1 MLIDNIKHQ
10 FLFDFTLKE
19 ENALDVCRLDL
30 GALSSD
36 DKRSIDKY
44 LLDLE
49 KSIKSTPSEETGFGS
64 LFSMRSISKS
74 SGGVR
79 NFVDQVNDF
88 ILSMKNTIFSGLLV
102 KKESP
107 CSDICYMPLFL
118 VYYCFPKF
126 GDFLDNW
133 RNCPTNS
140 DEFMELYE
148 SPYYNF
154 ITLMKDLPSFDETT
168 LNDSD
173 KRHVSDS
180 NNPELLFKYSAEAVK
195 TNYLKRV
202 ESESGVTVSDLL
214 GGNSSENCIFYDFQ
228 TISGGIAGGNLPNE
242 IKFEGDSGGPYEGN
256 CVNPFIVVILNNG
269 KKILSLIPS
278 GFVSQYRCTSIVF
291 VPKNIEFIKG
301 GAFRHCDNV
310 IDIVFE
316 PGSNLKYVGASFNS
330 DFLPSLFKLPDSVEV
345 IGDAAF
351 YSGCSSNVPIQTFIF
366 PKNLKKISY
375 YAFYTFDSH
384 QSPITIIHRKYSPFP
399 SQLEE
404 IGDYAFATGYINCV
418 EVGTNDKK
426 GIPLNNGK
434 KFYDISDTTVEYDP
448 TSFWAH
454 SYIPDFSNCKK
465 LRKIG
470 NAAFRRTLFNDQSY
484 DTLVIPASVEE
495 IGDYAFADVKH
506 LNKVVFEKGTKLRYL
521 GKKAFINCSSLKE
534 VVFES
539 TPPLERINY
548 MTFAFT
554 DLKKIDLTMLTNL
567 KVIEACAFVLH
578 PARFK
583 LGKIQPEILVN
594 PGVINYGPFRVK
606 EVFEFHDIKAPA
618 PRVIIP
624 KSIKN
629 QLISTPD
636 PNDYIILKA
645 PSPSVL
651 ASTYKEHPQVVLDCA
666 YSTISINV
674 DTVNILMYLEYLNS
688 DKYIN
693 GKSPKIPTII
703 QPKDPTLVVQV
714 VKDTNLIRIE
724 GTYVRKLLK

>member
-148 SPYYNF
+148 SPCYNF
-154 ITLMKDLPSFDETT
+154 ITLMKDLSSFDETT

-202 ESESGVTVSDLL
+202 ESESGVTVSDLT

-242 IKFEGDSGGPYEGN
+242 IRFEGDSRDPYEGN

-291 VPKNIEFIKG
+291 VPKNIEVIKG

-345 IGDAAF
+345 IGSAAF

-434 KFYDISDTTVEYDP
+434 KFYDISDTTVEYCP
-448 TSFWAH
+448 SLFWAH

-470 NAAFRRTLFNDQSY
+470 NAAFRRTLFNDQIY

-578 PARFK
+578 PSRFK

-594 PGVINYGPFRVK
+594 PGVIDYGPLRVK
-606 EVFEFHDIKAPA
+606 EVFEFNDIKDQA
-618 PRVIIP
+618 PRVTIP

-629 QLISTPD
+629 QLKTTPD
-636 PNDYIILKA
+636 PNDYVILKA

-666 YSTISINV
+666 HSTISINV

-693 GKSPKIPTII
+693 GRSPKIPTII
-703 QPKDPTLVVQV
+703 QPKDPTLRVQV
-714 VKDTNLIRIE
+714 VKNTNLIRIE